1 LHITLLPPHLI
12 FYLHILFTDSS
23 SSLILVG
30 ESKNETSP
38 CNLTS
43 FNATILWEKSIL
55 KGNETIRIFPA
66 CNSSQKLINL
76 RQAFQSS
83 NLANYVNVSSIGIS
97 GSFALTFDSAY
108 SYIAIKVDNTTEN
121 LDNLRRL
128 GLSNGDFEK
137 KALFQFSV
145 GHLEVLAEAEVKG
158 SAEVTASVADVL
170 EVEADLDAN
179 LFGNVQFSAGKMGQ
193 LVPFDDW
200 LATLV
205 AVKDNS
211 SEFYS
216 ENFTVAALTFDGA
229 ITGTVSANVGALKL
243 PSASVT
249 GKFREPYK
257 LDLLRLNGNT
267 TRPNFVMD
275 VNVPN
280 FGDIRNLSFSDVVNL
295 LKQALVM
302 LVGSE
307 DGDTVESCSGGL
319 LGGEVF
325 TMKIPVVGV
334 SACNFAGVLQILVDT
349 VDKLSSECSSC
360 TNNTDSSGTDPTF
373 QALEVKLQNLLQGMI
388 FFLFVHYEPHFC

>member
-1 LHITLLPPHLI
+1 M
-12 FYLHILFTDSS
+12 
-23 SSLILVG
+23 
-30 ESKNETSP
+30 
-38 CNLTS
+38 
-43 FNATILWEKSIL
+43 
-55 KGNETIRIFPA
+55 KGNETIRIIPA
-66 CNSSQKLINL
+66 CETTQKLTNL

-83 NLANYVNVSSIGIS
+83 KLADYVNVSSIGNS
-97 GSFALTFDSAY
+97 GSFALTFNSAY
-108 SYIAIKVDNTTEN
+108 SYVAIKVDNTTEN

-128 GLSNGDFEK
+128 GFSNGDYEK
-137 KALFQFSV
+137 KASFQFSV
-145 GHLEVLAEAEVKG
+145 GHLEVLAEAEVTG
-158 SAEVTASVADVL
+158 SATVIASVADVL

-229 ITGTVSANVGALKL
+229 IEGTVSANVGALKL
-243 PSASVT
+243 PSTGVT
-249 GKFREPYK
+249 GKFGEPYK

-319 LGGEVF
+319 LGNEVF
-325 TMKIPVVGV
+325 TMRIPVVGV
-334 SACNFAGVLQILVDT
+334 SACDFAGVLQILVDT
-349 VDKLSSECSSC
+349 VDKLSNECSSC

-388 FFLFVHYEPHFC
+388 FFFLSIMNLTFVSSLNTCSLCVLSIKMVLEESHMLILIQALILNAQVLSLILS